1 MPIRW
6 SALKVSE
13 AMDRVEHQVNL
24 AEVFLPEARSIASQV
39 RRIPNLPDYLDDR
52 LCRLIWTIDQL
63 DKIKASI
70 EAVRKSIPDGA
81 IEAERER
88 GERQKMKEEEIAR
101 KRTDQPALFDF

>member
-6 SALKVSE
+6 SALKVNE

-39 RRIPNLPDYLDDR
+39 RQIDNLPGYLDDR
-52 LCRLIWTIDQL
+52 LCRLIWAIEQL

-70 EAVRKSIPDGA
+70 EAVRKAIPDGA
-81 IEAERER
+81 IEAERKRLRR
-88 GERQKMKEEEIAR
+88 GSQQSLI
-101 KRTDQPALFDF
+101 